1 MTLKVFLVSGSVVTI
16 DDMSADDFRQLIAQ
30 HTDWVPID
38 SMEINLWSAGHGYI
52 NTNAIDTFVEQRG

>member
-38 SMEINLWSAGHGYI
+38 SMAINLWSAGHGYI
-52 NTNAIDTFVEQRG
+52 NTNAIDTFVEQRE